1 MPGAVFKVL
10 ISAGDRVTEGQAVLI
25 LEAMKMEMEIAA
37 PVAGTIA
44 VVNVAVGE
52 QVATG
57 QVLAS
62 INA

>member
-10 ISAGDRVTEGQAVLI
+10 VSAGDRVAEGQAVLI